1 MFATTLQSRVFDPI
15 RRLHMPERTD
25 EVLASLREVTD
36 SGQDYL
42 RALAGNVRDQGYR
55 ATRTV
60 RDMVKERPAES
71 LILVAGAA
79 FALGWLVRH
88 MRDRAAGTVRSP
100 RTTTRA
106 RARKS

>member
-1 MFATTLQSRVFDPI
+1 MFATTLQSKVLDPL

-25 EVLASLREVTD
+25 EVLASLREATD

-42 RALAGNVRDQGYR
+42 RALAGSVRDQSYR

-71 LILVAGAA
+71 LLLVAGAA

-88 MRDRAAGTVRSP
+88 VRDRAAVAVRSP

-106 RARKS
+106 RSRKS